1 MRNHSLVLVTLGCAI
16 QLGCAT
22 ILGPKDATIAVNSIP
37 PGAQVFV
44 DGVDRGP
51 TPTKL
56 QLDIRKSY
64 TFVLKKAGEPDQS
77 YYLRNYVGAGWV
89 VLDILLFLVPLIVDA
104 GTQEWNYF
112 AQDSFTVCFPSQV
125 AEERAAA
132 EARAADLP
140 ATTAKI
146 PACNRSQSEAWKTA
160 SPDQKAQWN
169 EECRKRTAEAVS
181 IPTPCLAASAQG
193 SL

>member
-1 MRNHSLVLVTLGCAI
+1 MRRHSFALLTLGCVV

-22 ILGPKDATIAVNSIP
+22 ILGPKDAAIAVNSIP
-37 PGAQVFV
+37 SGAQVFI

-64 TFVLKKAGEPDQS
+64 TIVLKKDGEPDQS

-89 VLDILLFLVPLIVDA
+89 VLDILLLLVPLIVDA

-112 AQDSFTVCFPSQV
+112 AQDSVTVCFPSQV

-132 EARAADLP
+132 DARAAEMG
-140 ATTAKI
+140 AITAKI
-146 PACNRSQSEAWKTA
+146 PACNMSGSEAWKTA
-160 SPDQKAQWN
+160 SPEQKSQWF
-169 EECRKRTAEAVS
+169 EECRKRLSETAPMA
-181 IPTPCLAASAQG
+181 TPCLAASAQG
-193 SL
+193 SF

>member
-1 MRNHSLVLVTLGCAI
+1 MRRYSLVVLTLVCAI

-22 ILGPKDATIAVNSIP
+22 ILGPKDAAIAVNSIP

-44 DGVDRGP
+44 DGADRGP
-51 TPTKL
+51 TPTTL
-56 QLDIRKSY
+56 QLDVRKSY
-64 TFVLKKAGEPDQS
+64 TLVLKKSGEPDQS

-112 AQDSFTVCFPSQV
+112 AQDSVTVCFPSQI

-140 ATTAKI
+140 ATRAKI
-146 PACNRSQSEAWKTA
+146 PACNMPQSEAWKTA
-160 SPDQKAQWN
+160 SPDQKAKWN
-169 EECRKRTAEAVS
+169 EECRKQTGTAIA
-181 IPTPCLAASAQG
+181 PPAPCLAASAQG
-193 SL
+193 S